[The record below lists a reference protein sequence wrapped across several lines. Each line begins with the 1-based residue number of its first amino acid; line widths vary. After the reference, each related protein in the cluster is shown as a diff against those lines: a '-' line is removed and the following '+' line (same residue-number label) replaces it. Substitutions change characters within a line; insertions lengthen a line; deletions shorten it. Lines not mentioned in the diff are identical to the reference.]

1 MCMFLRS
8 KQRLRKKN
16 LRGFSVGE
24 VLLGSF
30 ILAMGLTATTAL
42 IAGSLRHSLQA
53 QDVIV
58 AAELAQEGVELVRN
72 VRDNDFAEGGNGFNP
87 FSNGRRHCRRD
98 YVEAVGSALNCQ
110 GGQGSAS
117 RYYLEY
123 RSGFGGP
130 AGYYQHSNTRGRFSR
145 YIYVD
150 YNQSGGEHTA
160 LVRSFVYWGGAPVP
174 PSDGSTASCISVNR
188 CVFAELVLTN
198 WKP

>member
-1 MCMFLRS
+1 MFTFL
-8 KQRLRKKN
+8 KLKRKIRQKK

-42 IAGSLRHSLQA
+42 IAGSLRYSLQA
-53 QDVIV
+53 QDIIV

-72 VRDNDFAEGGNGFNP
+72 VRDNDFASGGDGFDP
-87 FSNGRRHCRRD
+87 SSFSNGRRHCRRD
-98 YVEAVGSALNCQ
+98 YSDGIGSALDCQ
-110 GGQGSAS
+110 GGQGSAAH
-117 RYYLEY
+117 YYLQY
-123 RSGFGGP
+123 I
-130 AGYYQHSNTRGRFSR
+130 ANYYQHTNVQGRFSR

-150 YNQSGGEHTA
+150 YNTSGSEHTA
-160 LVRSFVYWGGAPVP
+160 LVRSFVYWGEAPMP
-174 PSDGSTASCISVNR
+174 PSDGSAASCLSVNR